1 MSISLNKHFQPTSD
15 HIPCACKPFESDI
28 MQALLFRFRIH
39 RLLNYFPNRLLPMC
53 THKKRLR
60 AKIPEAEKWRS
71 AQSTVDKVAT
81 PNHHLTTAPAK
92 IQFYLLLLLNSCSQI
107 YTPFWVSWWHSL
119 WKQVTG
125 NWYQPITKNSKSALA
140 IQRRDQHFFTPF
152 QFHTK

>member
-1 MSISLNKHFQPTSD
+1 MQTIWIGYNASFVVSLPHSP
-15 HIPCACKPFESDI
+15 IIE
-28 MQALLFRFRIH
+28 LFSKSSFA
-39 RLLNYFPNRLLPMC
+39 NVY

-81 PNHHLTTAPAK
+81 PNHHHLTTAPAK
-92 IQFYLLLLLNSCSQI
+92 IQFNLLLLLNSCSQI

-125 NWYQPITKNSKSALA
+125 NWYQPITRNSKSALA